1 MYESMMLRQRTTG
14 RCPCDVDCA
23 TANLGP
29 IPPTGTAVANIH
41 ARSDMKG
48 IDDGVVDGVVDDD
61 VVRAVEMVFPG
72 DTVMV
77 MLLRR
82 MYRMDWQAW
91 RADMNEE
98 EDMDSSA
105 ATEDRR
111 DSMRGAAGPAVVVVD
126 DDGRETHH
134 SFAANAAAAVAST
147 TTGRQTGSRPGTMTS
162 GRPTD
167 STHPQ
172 QRPRATYSP
181 SNRTRAATVWTAN
194 RPRTIPPAL
203 GISRHCCCCYPTWSS
218 SLFSSAEAAAAA
230 AAATTITIK
239 FMIWAIATIKNSGAV
254 FVCDK
259 ERPTNHG
266 PVVKLVASGNDHDQ
280 ESWIMMVSRTDWKV
294 RVIRWGA
301 TAMCRVGRSE

>member
-1 MYESMMLRQRTTG
+1 MYESMMLWQRTTG
-14 RCPCDVDCA
+14 RPCGVDCA

-29 IPPTGTAVANIH
+29 IPPALAMESTTGTAVGNKD

-48 IDDGVVDGVVDDD
+48 IDDDVGGVDD

-72 DTVMV
+72 DTVMA

-82 MYRMDWQAW
+82 YRMDWGAW
-91 RADMNEE
+91 IADMNGE

-105 ATEDRR
+105 TEDRR
-111 DSMRGAAGPAVVVVD
+111 DSIRGAAGPVVVV